1 MPCIST
7 VGLFVCMHL
16 GSYLTMSP
24 FNLFL
29 LRFAVCDQCILIE
42 DNIKKAGKNI
52 HEREVWQKAKKI
64 HREYVRK
71 SACGIPKKNKLIT
84 NKACG
89 YFTLFILLCRSSCS
103 VGCTCTAAPIA
114 HTTRIACIP
123 RLMGPIKL
131 HLAFLISIRM
141 INVRQK
147 GWNTRSA

>member
-1 MPCIST
+1 M
-7 VGLFVCMHL
+7 CMHV

-71 SACGIPKKNKLIT
+71 SACGIPNT
-84 NKACG
+84 N
-89 YFTLFILLCRSSCS
+89 
-103 VGCTCTAAPIA
+103 
-114 HTTRIACIP
+114 
-123 RLMGPIKL
+123 
-131 HLAFLISIRM
+131 
-141 INVRQK
+141 IN
-147 GWNTRSA
+147 